1 MSATCEQAA
10 EEVTKGLG
18 FDCHHVSTVVSVHNP
33 FDLASWTMPV
43 LELVVIGGAVFALV
57 HAVRR
62 FRAGDPINLALW
74 FASLVYLFVTEPPLY
89 FPEWFGLDKQYGFI
103 FAHNVFTVQFM
114 WDRLP
119 LYIVA
124 FYPAISALAYE
135 VVRILGIFRHRGALV
150 GAIAVAFGCQ
160 VFYEIFDMVG
170 PQLKWWAWY
179 DGNDKVNHPALASVP
194 MNSMLLFASASMGAL
209 AFLVVRIAGSK
220 DAGGAPRRGWSL
232 TWRIVVA
239 GVLTPL
245 TMGLFGVPSGLFG
258 GDSPNITAQAWVL
271 GIELGLV
278 WVAGAWILITHLRRR
293 PGYEPEPVTPFA
305 RIYPLVYLAGMAVAW
320 IGALPAFLDAEHGL
334 TSDGTPIGSGWY
346 TALCFLGAAA
356 ILAVLHTGR
365 RRVAVADPVP
375 WAEASLRDQLPGSS
389 RNSKFNPPGIAPE

>member
-1 MSATCEQAA
+1 MSATCEKAA
-10 EEVTKGLG
+10 EEVTRNLG
-18 FDCHHVSTVVSVHNP
+18 FNCHDVSPVVSVHNP

-43 LELVVIGGAVFALV
+43 LELVIIGGAVFALV

-89 FPEWFGLDKQYGFI
+89 FPEWFGLSKQYDFI
-103 FAHNVFTVQFM
+103 FAHNVFSVQFM

-124 FYPAISALAYE
+124 FYPAISALGYE
-135 VVRILGIFRHRGALV
+135 VVRVLGIFKHRGALV
-150 GAIAVAFGCQ
+150 GALAVAFVCQ

-194 MNSMLLFASASMGAL
+194 MNSMLLFASVSMGAL
-209 AFLVVRIAGSK
+209 AFLVVKLAGSRSA
-220 DAGGAPRRGWSL
+220 DGDPRRGWSL
-232 TWRIVVA
+232 AWRIAAA

-245 TMGLFGVPSGLFG
+245 TMGVFGIPSGLFG
-258 GDSPNITAQAWVL
+258 GETPNITAQAWVL

-278 WVAGAWILITHLRRR
+278 WLAGAWILVTHIQRRHEYQ
-293 PGYEPEPVTPFA
+293 PITPFA
-305 RIYPLVYLAGMAVAW
+305 RIYPVVYLAGMTVAW
-320 IGALPAFLDAEHGL
+320 IGALPAFLDAKNGI

-346 TALCFLGAAA
+346 TLACYLGAFAV
-356 ILAVLHTGR
+356 LAVLHSGR
-365 RRVAVADPVP
+365 PTAADPAQAAHSAAV
-375 WAEASLRDQLPGSS
+375 S
-389 RNSKFNPPGIAPE
+389 

>member
-1 MSATCEQAA
+1 MSATCEKAA
-10 EEVTKGLG
+10 EEVTRNLG
-18 FDCHHVSTVVSVHNP
+18 FNCHDVSPVVSVHNP

-43 LELVVIGGAVFALV
+43 LELVIISGAVFALV

-89 FPEWFGLDKQYGFI
+89 FPEWFGLSKQYDFI
-103 FAHNVFTVQFM
+103 FAHNVFSVQFM

-124 FYPAISALAYE
+124 FYPAISALGYE
-135 VVRILGIFRHRGALV
+135 VVRVLGIFKHRGALV
-150 GAIAVAFGCQ
+150 GALAVAFVCQ

-194 MNSMLLFASASMGAL
+194 MNSMLLFASVSMGAL
-209 AFLVVRIAGSK
+209 AFLVVKVAGSRSA
-220 DAGGAPRRGWSL
+220 DGDPRRGWSL
-232 TWRIVVA
+232 AWRIAAA

-245 TMGLFGVPSGLFG
+245 TMGVFGIPSGLFG
-258 GDSPNITAQAWVL
+258 GETPNITAQAWVL

-278 WVAGAWILITHLRRR
+278 WLAGAWILVTQIQRRHEYQ
-293 PGYEPEPVTPFA
+293 PITPFA
-305 RIYPLVYLAGMAVAW
+305 RIYPVVYLAGMTVAW
-320 IGALPAFLDAEHGL
+320 IGALPAFLDAKNGI

-346 TALCFLGAAA
+346 TLACYLGAFAV
-356 ILAVLHTGR
+356 LAVLHSGR
-365 RRVAVADPVP
+365 PTAADPAHAAQSAAV
-375 WAEASLRDQLPGSS
+375 S
-389 RNSKFNPPGIAPE
+389 

>member
-1 MSATCEQAA
+1 MSATCEKAA
-10 EEVTKGLG
+10 EEVTRGLG
-18 FDCHHVSTVVSVHNP
+18 FDCHHVSTVISFHNP
-33 FDLASWTMPV
+33 FDRASWTMPI
-43 LELVVIGGAVFALV
+43 LEAVIIGGAVFALV

-124 FYPAISALAYE
+124 FYPAISSLAYE
-135 VVRILGIFRHRGALV
+135 VVRVLGIFRYRGALV
-150 GAIAVAFGCQ
+150 GAVAVAFVCQ

-209 AFLVVRIAGSK
+209 AFLVVKIAGSRTP
-220 DAGGAPRRGWSL
+220 DGGPRLGWSL
-232 TWRIVVA
+232 VWRIAVA

-245 TMGLFGVPSGLFG
+245 TMGLFGIPSGFFG
-258 GDSPNITAQAWVL
+258 GSTPDITAQAWVL

-278 WVAGAWILITHLRRR
+278 WLVGAWILVSHPRGRG
-293 PGYEPEPVTPFA
+293 GYEPEPLTPFA
-305 RIYPLVYLAGMAVAW
+305 RIYPLVYLAGMTVAW
-320 IGALPAFLDAEHGL
+320 LGALPAFLDAQDGI
-334 TSDGTPIGSGWY
+334 TSGGTPIGSGWY
-346 TALCFLGAAA
+346 TLLCYAGAAG
-356 ILAVLHTGR
+356 ILLVLHSGR
-365 RRVAVADPVP
+365 RARVAEPV
-375 WAEASLRDQLPGSS
+375 EVG
-389 RNSKFNPPGIAPE
+389 